1 MLGKVLYILHLPRPG
16 LFQMS
21 EKLHL
26 KIVSY
31 NFLRKG
37 TTTDGIK
44 QNKIRENDWTTDNL
58 TNNKRL
64 FNFDNRRIET
74 HQ

>member
-1 MLGKVLYILHLPRPG
+1 
-16 LFQMS
+16 MS

-37 TTTDGIK
+37 TTTEGIK
-44 QNKIRENDWTTDNL
+44 KNKIRENDWTTDNL

-74 HQ
+74 R